1 MIGEV
6 FADMAYFML
15 VFFVLIIAWSDAFY
29 SESNSI
35 QEPYLDDFFHALRF
49 SYITAIGDFDTDGF
63 TGFVPWLLF
72 FVSSVFNLIVLLNLL
87 IAIISDTYDRVN
99 NTKD

>member
-1 MIGEV
+1 M
-6 FADMAYFML
+6 
-15 VFFVLIIAWSDAFY
+15 
-29 SESNSI
+29 
-35 QEPYLDDFFHALRF
+35 RF
-49 SYITAIGDFDTDGF
+49 SYITAIGDLDTDGF
-63 TGFVPWLLF
+63 TGFVPWILF